1 MFGGKG
7 GVGKTTCTAA
17 TALHYAR
24 QGHRTLVISTDATPS
39 LSHIFET
46 NGKNRVTMVEDGLFF
61 SELGQAEVKEMWDRK
76 FGREMHEVFSSFV
89 SINYEAFTEFMTSV
103 LPGLGDEFIVDFTR
117 ELWLAG
123 QYDTIIWDT
132 APMGQ
137 TLALL
142 RTPSLLANHL
152 RMAPRIYS
160 RLKVGATSREPVLN
174 ILRRWEKLSAENM
187 EFLRHHVKVTLVTIA
202 EALAVE
208 QLDGILGELSDGCI
222 ETQRIVINNLV
233 KDESSEFLRVKAA
246 QQKRYLEAVRQKC
259 ASLEIVEVPLFPLEI
274 KGLDRLAL
282 VAEILFPS
290 AGGQP
295 SGVSRRRED

>member
-1 MFGGKG
+1 M
-7 GVGKTTCTAA
+7 
-17 TALHYAR
+17 
-24 QGHRTLVISTDATPS
+24 
-39 LSHIFET
+39 
-46 NGKNRVTMVEDGLFF
+46 
-61 SELGQAEVKEMWDRK
+61 DRK
-76 FGREMHEVFSSFV
+76 FGHEMHEVFSSFV
-89 SINYEAFTEFMTSV
+89 SINYGAFTEFMTSV

-142 RTPSLLANHL
+142 KTPSLLANHL

-282 VAEILFPS
+282 VAKILFPS
-290 AGGQP
+290 TEGQP
-295 SGVSRRRED
+295 SALAPATGRLILAGAVVRQVVERPRPGAVPGGRGPGGVRTEESR